1 MREKFKKFINSYYVR
16 ELIKMCKSEQCY
28 NKKTKDCL
36 IEIFKSF
43 ILDEPYNCT
52 PFLPHVLAYKLNGR
66 FIKKYKDTIRI
77 KLVNDLFECIKSYKK
92 GEIFN
97 ELGEDKIKSM
107 LNEAID
113 SETINSTLANKLNVS
128 LDFVFEYQQKHIYK
142 VI

>member
-16 ELIKMCKSEQCY
+16 ELIKLYKSEQCY

-36 IEIFKSF
+36 FNIFNSF
-43 ILDEPYNCT
+43 ILDKENNYN
-52 PFLPHVLAYKLNGR
+52 PFLPHVLAYKCNRNLIR
-66 FIKKYKDTIRI
+66 KYKDTIRI
-77 KLVNDLFECIKSYKK
+77 KLVNDLFECVKSYKK
-92 GEIFN
+92 EETFN
-97 ELGEDKIKSM
+97 KFREDKIKSM